1 MRYVPIRRRGEY
13 FPKVSAFD
21 KFFDNFFEDDK
32 ADENVR
38 TMAID
43 LVENE
48 KDYQI
53 KADLPGIDKKDVN
66 ISIDSNNLVIEA
78 NREEVKEEKKDSYYR
93 CERYSGNY
101 KRSIALTEQ
110 CDVKSIKAEFKNGV
124 LTITIPKTEPEPAK
138 KIEIK

>member
-13 FPKVSAFD
+13 FPMASAFD
-21 KFFDNFFEDDK
+21 KFFDNFLQEDK
-32 ADENVR
+32 AEENVR
-38 TMAID
+38 NMAID

-53 KADLPGIDKKDVN
+53 KADLPGIYKKDVH
-66 ISIDSNNLVIEA
+66 ISIENNSLIITA
-78 NREEVKEEKKDSYYR
+78 NRVEKKEEKKGSYYR

-101 KRSIALTEQ
+101 KRSITLTEQ
-110 CDVKSIKAEFKNGV
+110 CDANSIKAEFKDGV
-124 LTITIPKTEPEPAK
+124 LIITIPKTEPEPAK